1 MVEEILKCSRS
12 EALRIGGS
20 GDRWFSKPP
29 LIGKSVHPPS
39 RGTLIDVWGV
49 SPSELQHL
57 LAMVRVMCQI
67 IMPHRHVTNVIALS
81 LYWYRRS
88 IAKLRMTISALTRL
102 HA

>member
-39 RGTLIDVWGV
+39 RGTLIDV
-49 SPSELQHL
+49 
-57 LAMVRVMCQI
+57 
-67 IMPHRHVTNVIALS
+67 
-81 LYWYRRS
+81 
-88 IAKLRMTISALTRL
+88 
-102 HA
+102 